1 MVTGIE
7 AAGLALAILPMFVNQ
22 IDAYARGIEKI
33 KGLRRYRREF
43 KGYSVGLRSQYA
55 ILLNTLTQALEG
67 VVYDE
72 DQISELIR
80 DTKGDGWRDPE
91 LERRLRLKLNRDYDV
106 YFENVSELSERLERL
121 SQKLDIGLNDMKSP
135 VTEAW
140 NIWKLRKILD
150 RAVYED
156 LLAKITEINTVLKT
170 LIDQSDLRED
180 NKKKRQTWNYL
191 LKRYQKA
198 RKHAQG
204 LFKAITGSN
213 YWHCSCKDQHCVHLQ
228 LRTNPL
234 ESADEYSDRSVDTQS
249 QFRMVFSNTNHTN
262 QACLWAWTEVEFEP
276 WHVEEIVKVANL
288 SLHDDAT
295 AFKHEKRR
303 VQFDIPS
310 ARETQLFKASTEA
323 PPILDFCASLCVF
336 SPNET
341 RPGRE
346 CIGSISNELDASVKY
361 TMRAVKTL
369 STPIP
374 QRSLREVLSH
384 ISRQDRL
391 HIATGLACGV
401 IQFHDNWLKAWWD
414 SSDVYLAAASDGRH
428 VLLDSMY
435 LSWSFSSSNTSSI
448 TGSNNGVRHPH
459 YGNNRLL
466 PLGLALV
473 ELSTGKSIRKLIDP
487 DDENGDIPVTKL
499 ETVSRLVEMV
509 YKESGTNYADAVN
522 SCLSWSTL
530 CLEKRFEERVFETI
544 VSPLLRDLVNF

>member
-7 AAGLALAILPMFVNQ
+7 AAGLALAILPLFVNQ

-67 VVYDE
+67 VVNDE
-72 DQISELIR
+72 DQVSELIR
-80 DTKGDGWRDPE
+80 DTKGNGWKDPE

-106 YFENVSELSERLERL
+106 YIDNVSELSERLERL

-180 NKKKRQTWNYL
+180 NKKKRQTWHYL

-198 RKHAQG
+198 RRHAQG
-204 LFKAITGSN
+204 LFKAITGGN
-213 YWHCSCKDQHCVHLQ
+213 YWQCPCKEQHCVHIQLQ
-228 LRTNPL
+228 TNPL
-234 ESADEYSDRSVDTQS
+234 DSTDEYFDREVDTQS
-249 QFRMVFSNTNHTN
+249 QFKMIFSNAN
-262 QACLWAWTEVEFEP
+262 QTTQASLWTWTEVEFEP
-276 WHVEEIVKVANL
+276 WQVEEIVKIASL
-288 SLHDDAT
+288 SLHEDT
-295 AFKHEKRR
+295 VSNNQKRRR

-310 ARETQLFKASTEA
+310 ARETLSLKPSKEA
-323 PPILDFCASLCVF
+323 PPIHDFCTSLCVF
-336 SPNET
+336 RPNET
-341 RPGRE
+341 RRE

-361 TMRAVKTL
+361 TMHAVKTL

-391 HIATGLACGV
+391 YIATGLACGV

-414 SSDVYLAAASDGRH
+414 SSDVYLAAASDGRK

-435 LSWSFSSSNTSSI
+435 LSWSFSSSNTSST
-448 TGSNNGVRHPH
+448 TGPNNGPH
-459 YGNNRLL
+459 QPPPGNNRLL

-473 ELSTGKSIRKLIDP
+473 ELSTGKSIQKLIDP

-499 ETVSRLVEMV
+499 ETASRLVEMV

>member
-43 KGYSVGLRSQYA
+43 KGYS
-55 ILLNTLTQALEG
+55 I
-67 VVYDE
+67 
-72 DQISELIR
+72 
-80 DTKGDGWRDPE
+80 
-91 LERRLRLKLNRDYDV
+91 
-106 YFENVSELSERLERL
+106 ENVSELSERLERL

-135 VTEAW
+135 VTGAW

-150 RAVYED
+150 RTVYED

-191 LKRYQKA
+191 LKRYQEA
-198 RKHAQG
+198 RRHAQG
-204 LFKAITGSN
+204 LFKAIIGGK

-228 LRTNPL
+228 LQTNPL
-234 ESADEYSDRSVDTQS
+234 ESDDEYSDRYVDTQS
-249 QFRMVFSNTNHTN
+249 QFRMIFSNANQTN
-262 QACLWAWTEVEFEP
+262 QACLWAWTELEFEP

-288 SLHDDAT
+288 SLHEDT
-295 AFKHEKRR
+295 MVSKNEKQRR

-310 ARETQLFKASTEA
+310 ARETQLFKPSKEA
-323 PPILDFCASLCVF
+323 PPILDLCTSLCVF
-336 SPNET
+336 RPNET
-341 RPGRE
+341 RLGQE
-346 CIGSISNELDASVKY
+346 FIGSISNELDSSVKY
-361 TMRAVKTL
+361 TMRAVKTR

-391 HIATGLACGV
+391 QIATGLACGV

-414 SSDVYLAAASDGRH
+414 SADVYLAAASDGRK
-428 VLLDSMY
+428 VLVDSMY
-435 LSWSFSSSNTSSI
+435 LSWSFSSSNSSSI
-448 TGSNNGVRHPH
+448 TGPNNGLHHSYP
-459 YGNNRLL
+459 GNNRLL

-473 ELSTGKSIRKLIDP
+473 ELPTGKSIHKLIDP

-499 ETVSRLVEMV
+499 ETASRLVEMV

-522 SCLSWSTL
+522 SCLSWSTF
-530 CLEKRFEERVFETI
+530 CLEKRFE
-544 VSPLLRDLVNF
+544 